1 VFPYE
6 NTNKKILIETNK
18 RGDLETMKKL
28 SMVMAAAMCLTVGG
42 VYATWNY
49 AGQSVNENVNS
60 ESISLGMGTIDSSAN
75 VATVTLGANSLC
87 LTVDGNADRS
97 NTAVL
102 TASDSLTINVD
113 IDETSAVT
121 SLDFAYKLK
130 VNHPGEWDGDHI
142 FTYTTD
148 TTVSDFKSISADGSV
163 TVTMQELVDAW
174 GLDLREA
181 FTLPTKDDYDAFEDA
196 LDDVELLVD
205 VIVTANY

>member
-1 VFPYE
+1 
-6 NTNKKILIETNK
+6 
-18 RGDLETMKKL
+18 MKKL

-60 ESISLGMGTIDSSAN
+60 ESISLGMGQIDSTAN
-75 VATVTLGANSLC
+75 VATVTPGANSLC
-87 LTVDGNADRS
+87 LTVDGNVDRS

-121 SLDFAYKLK
+121 SLDFAYKLI
-130 VNHPGEWDGDHI
+130 VNHHGEWEGEHI

-148 TTVSDFKSISADGSV
+148 TTVSNFKSIDEDGTV

-181 FTLPTKDDYDAFEDA
+181 FSLPTKADYDEFATA
-196 LDDVELLVD
+196 LNEVEFLVD